1 MEKDE
6 NPPPQERETPASE
19 EPTQIVM
26 GVHLADEPNRDLVS
40 FANKHDDPQKSVSF
54 ADPRIL
60 HYSSPLDQFE
70 SINEQIE
77 DDNNNFDQNLTK
89 ALLNESEIIPEEI
102 SRSSRQYS

>member
-60 HYSSPLDQFE
+60 HNSSPAKRTARLIVPPQQSLE
-70 SINEQIE
+70 
-77 DDNNNFDQNLTK
+77 L
-89 ALLNESEIIPEEI
+89 
-102 SRSSRQYS
+102 